1 MEMYGWKLGVLD
13 MLNLKYI
20 INTQGES
27 GVRGPVKLW
36 DTFNYMSHKYSN
48 SI

>member
-1 MEMYGWKLGVLD
+1 MEMDGWKLGVLD

-27 GVRGPVKLW
+27 GVKRSCKALR
-36 DTFNYMSHKYSN
+36 H
-48 SI
+48 I